1 MFFAIL
7 AEVVVFIALM
17 QAIQTQRWSY
27 VVISIAAI
35 FAAAELS
42 QGEDRALIRGI
53 AGSFC
58 LSSALGLAFAALAER

>member
-17 QAIQTQRWSY
+17 QAIQTQRWSL
-27 VVISIAAI
+27 VLVSIAAI

-42 QGEDRALIRGI
+42 RDEDRILTRGI

-58 LSSALGLAFAALAER
+58 LSSALGMMFATLAGR